1 MPNGHHGTD
10 EEWKRLE
17 GPLRD
22 IDESIE
28 AFAKRHG
35 MAIGRNYHS
44 WPERSLRWDSNPERL
59 IQVYLEDEERLTWN
73 LWLCASEDRGGQRFW
88 KNQMLRRNVPMSE
101 IRPVIGQLLDE
112 ALTIV
117 GSWRA
122 EDLSAV
128 S

>member
-1 MPNGHHGTD
+1 MPNGHYGTD

-22 IDESIE
+22 IDEPIE
-28 AFAKRHG
+28 AFARRHG
-35 MAIGRNYHS
+35 MAISRNYHN

-73 LWLCASEDRGGQRFW
+73 LWLCAGQDRGGQRFW

-101 IRPVIGQLLDE
+101 IRPVIERLLDE

-117 GSWRA
+117 GSWQE
-122 EDLSAV
+122 EDLSA
-128 S
+128 SS